1 MTETYEIIQDP
12 NVTDVKDVKVK
23 FTTIVE
29 VPNEQ
34 IYSEQDVLN
43 TIASLEAQKVA
54 FCEMKDAEIE
64 VNNQMLL
71 KIRAIENQTKIS
83 HCLVESLSIGRI
95 S

>member
-12 NVTDVKDVKVK
+12 NVTDVKNVKVK

-29 VPNEQ
+29 VPTEQ

-43 TIASLEAQKVA
+43 TIASLEQSKLDYCAA
-54 FCEMKDAEIE
+54 KDAEIE

-71 KIRAIENQTKIS
+71 KIRAINRQIN
-83 HCLVESLSIGRI
+83 VE
-95 S
+95 

>member
-54 FCEMKDAEIE
+54 FCAAKDAEIAI
-64 VNNQMLL
+64 NNDMLL
-71 KIRAIENQTKIS
+71 KIRAIERPINIT
-83 HCLVESLSIGRI
+83 E
-95 S
+95 

>member
-43 TIASLEAQKVA
+43 TIASLEAQKID
-54 FCEMKDAEIE
+54 FCAIKDAEIE
-64 VNNQMLL
+64 LNNIMLA
-71 KIRAIENQTKIS
+71 KIRAIERPINIT
-83 HCLVESLSIGRI
+83 E
-95 S
+95 

>member
-64 VNNQMLL
+64 LNNIMLA
-71 KIRAIENQTKIS
+71 KIRAIERTINIT
-83 HCLVESLSIGRI
+83 E
-95 S
+95 

>member
-43 TIASLEAQKVA
+43 TIASLVAQKVA

-64 VNNQMLL
+64 LNNIMLT
-71 KIRAIENQTKIS
+71 KIRAIDRTNNITE
-83 HCLVESLSIGRI
+83 
-95 S
+95 

>member
-23 FTTIVE
+23 FTTIIE

-64 VNNQMLL
+64 LNNIMLT
-71 KIRAIENQTKIS
+71 KIRAIERPINIT
-83 HCLVESLSIGRI
+83 E
-95 S
+95 

>member
-1 MTETYEIIQDP
+1 MTETYEIIKDP

-43 TIASLEAQKVA
+43 TISSLESQKVA
-54 FCEMKDAEIE
+54 FCAMKDAEIAI
-64 VNNQMLL
+64 NNDMLL
-71 KIRAIENQTKIS
+71 KIRAIERPINT
-83 HCLVESLSIGRI
+83 VE
-95 S
+95 

>member
-29 VPNEQ
+29 VPTDQ
-34 IYSEQDVLN
+34 IYSEQGVLN

-54 FCEMKDAEIE
+54 FCEMKDAEIAL
-64 VNNQMLL
+64 NNQMLL
-71 KIRAIENQTKIS
+71 KIRAIERTINIT
-83 HCLVESLSIGRI
+83 E
-95 S
+95 

>member
-64 VNNQMLL
+64 LNNIMLT
-71 KIRAIENQTKIS
+71 KIRAIDRTNNITE
-83 HCLVESLSIGRI
+83 
-95 S
+95 

>member
-71 KIRAIENQTKIS
+71 KIRAIERPINIT
-83 HCLVESLSIGRI
+83 E
-95 S
+95 

>member
-12 NVTDVKDVKVK
+12 NVTDVKDVKVR

-29 VPNEQ
+29 VPSEQ

-64 VNNQMLL
+64 LNNIMLT
-71 KIRAIENQTKIS
+71 KIRAIERPINIT
-83 HCLVESLSIGRI
+83 E
-95 S
+95 